1 MYRIIKDVP
10 HPRTGDAWPIY
21 PSYDWA
27 HGLSDAIEEVTHS
40 VCTLE
45 FNMHNE
51 LYDWFN
57 ERVMSLGALTCK
69 ALPRQHE
76 FARLEM
82 THIVVSKRKLKR
94 LVDAG
99 IVDGWDDPRL
109 PTLSGMRRRGYPAAA
124 LRRLCE
130 LIGVTKVPSAFIK
143 FELLEA
149 CVRDALKQQINIK
162 LLCVLRPLRVVLIN
176 REDNEEVIEL

>member
-1 MYRIIKDVP
+1 MC
-10 HPRTGDAWPIY
+10 RTRSSQWPIY

-27 HGLSDAIEEVTHS
+27 HGLSDAIEGVTHS

-57 ERVMSLGALTCK
+57 ERVLELHGALPLCREPS

-82 THIVVSKRKLKR
+82 TNIVVSKRKLKR
-94 LVDAG
+94 LVEGGYVEA
-99 IVDGWDDPRL
+99 WDDPRM
-109 PTLSGMRRRGYPAAA
+109 PTISGMRRQSRKGRHRISIYN
-124 LRRLCE
+124 
-130 LIGVTKVPSAFIK
+130 
-143 FELLEA
+143 
-149 CVRDALKQQINIK
+149 NIMY
-162 LLCVLRPLRVVLIN
+162 I
-176 REDNEEVIEL
+176 IY